1 MYMHKHKDFER
12 GVKDRGA
19 VHINCGNRPVCTPAA
34 QTTNKGS
41 IKLHTVSTMEIKGF
55 IDISLVDW
63 DGEISSV
70 IFLAGCNLRCPF
82 CYNVNLVLHP
92 EKLPTIPFEH
102 IEDRLKKSRGW
113 VDGVVI
119 LGGEPTIHSDLL
131 GLCEKIKE
139 MGFLVKLDTNG
150 TNPVMVKELIDKRLV
165 DYIAMDIKAPL
176 TVEKYSKV
184 CGVNVENLIGKIE
197 ETTDLL
203 LMDEVEC
210 EFRTTVVSSLHDE
223 RDIEEICQRIKGCRK
238 YVIQNY
244 KGDVETVD
252 PKFNGQP
259 FSEEKMRMF
268 LTTAKKII
276 PNTTLRGAQT

>member
-1 MYMHKHKDFER
+1 MYC
-12 GVKDRGA
+12 
-19 VHINCGNRPVCTPAA
+19 IPAA

-41 IKLHTVSTMEIKGF
+41 IKLNTVPTMEIKGF

-63 DGEISSV
+63 DGKISSV
-70 IFLAGCNLRCPF
+70 VFLAGCNLRCPF

-92 EKLPTIPFEH
+92 ENLPTIPFEQ

-139 MGFLVKLDTNG
+139 TDFLVKLDTNG

-184 CGVNVENLIGKIE
+184 CGVNVENLIDKIE
-197 ETTDLL
+197 ETVGILL
-203 LMDEVEC
+203 ENEVEY
-210 EFRTTVVSSLHDE
+210 EFRTTVVSGLHDE
-223 RDIEEICQRIKGCRK
+223 RDIEEICQRIKGCGK

-252 PKFNGQP
+252 PKFNGKP
-259 FSEEKMRMF
+259 FSEEKMKTF

>member
-1 MYMHKHKDFER
+1 MK
-12 GVKDRGA
+12 
-19 VHINCGNRPVCTPAA
+19 
-34 QTTNKGS
+34 
-41 IKLHTVSTMEIKGF
+41 IKGF

-92 EKLPTIPFEH
+92 ENLPTIPFEQ
-102 IEDRLKKSRGW
+102 IEDCLKKSRGW

-139 MGFLVKLDTNG
+139 IGFLVKLDTNG
-150 TNPVMVKELIDKRLV
+150 TNPAMIKELIHKKLV
-165 DYIAMDIKAPL
+165 DYIAVDIKAPL

-197 ETTDLL
+197 ETVGILL
-203 LMDEVEC
+203 ENEVEY
-210 EFRTTVVSSLHDE
+210 EFRTTVVSGLHDE
-223 RDIEEICQRIKGCRK
+223 RDIEKICQRIKGCRK

-244 KGDVETVD
+244 KGDVETID
-252 PKFNGQP
+252 PKFNGES
-259 FSEEKMRMF
+259 FSEEKMKTF
-268 LTTAKKII
+268 LTIAKNII
-276 PNTTLRGAQT
+276 SNSTLRGVQT